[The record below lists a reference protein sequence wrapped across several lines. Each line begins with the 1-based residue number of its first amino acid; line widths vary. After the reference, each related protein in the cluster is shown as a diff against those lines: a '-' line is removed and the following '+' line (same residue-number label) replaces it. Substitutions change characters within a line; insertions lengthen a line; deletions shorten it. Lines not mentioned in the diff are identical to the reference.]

1 MKKTLVMIGMMSLI
15 GVANASTLTQTEK
28 TQVLNK
34 IAQLEH
40 VNGYDVQD
48 NIKFV
53 NTASNEQIRQYLV
66 DLTYNVQKEI
76 DNPNALDLEDIRVS
90 LQKKTLAELTK

>member
-1 MKKTLVMIGMMSLI
+1 MKKLLVIGLLSLVGI
-15 GVANASTLTQTEK
+15 ANASTLTQAEK

-53 NTASNEQIRQYLV
+53 NTASNEQIKQYLV

>member
-1 MKKTLVMIGMMSLI
+1 MKKLLVIGLLSLVGI
-15 GVANASTLTQTEK
+15 PNASTLTQAEK

-53 NTASNEQIRQYLV
+53 NTASNEQIKQYLV

>member
-1 MKKTLVMIGMMSLI
+1 MKKLLVIGLLSLV
-15 GVANASTLTQTEK
+15 GVANASTLTQAEK

-34 IAQLEH
+34 IAQLDH

-53 NTASNEQIRQYLV
+53 NTASNEQIKQYLV
-66 DLTYNVQKEI
+66 DLTYNSQKEI
-76 DNPNALDLEDIRVS
+76 DNPNALDLQDLRLS
-90 LQKKTLAELTK
+90 LQKIGRAHV

>member
-1 MKKTLVMIGMMSLI
+1 MKKSLLLISLLSLVGI
-15 GVANASTLTQTEK
+15 ANASTLTEVEK

-34 IAQLEH
+34 MAQLEH

-53 NTASNEQIRQYLV
+53 NTVII
-66 DLTYNVQKEI
+66 K
-76 DNPNALDLEDIRVS
+76 
-90 LQKKTLAELTK
+90 LQL

>member
-1 MKKTLVMIGMMSLI
+1 MKKLLVIGLLSLVGI
-15 GVANASTLTQTEK
+15 ANASTLTQEEK

-53 NTASNEQIRQYLV
+53 NTASNEQIKQYLV